1 MLMERFPARH
11 LRLVAFALVF
21 ACALAFSPVASAQE
35 APKPTL
41 AFSGDVG
48 LVLLYVKAEATTSFE
63 EMLTKFKDGV
73 AKMEA
78 PEVKQMAAGLKF
90 LKAPE
95 GPAPAGATLYILMAD
110 PAVKDVEYWFLSL
123 LYKMYPAEAKALFD
137 QWTAAKHATPPVIF
151 KNLVVAVKMQ

>member
-110 PAVKDVEYWFLSL
+110 PAVKDVEVPGSSRSSTRCTR
-123 LYKMYPAEAKALFD
+123 PRRRRCS
-137 QWTAAKHATPPVIF
+137 TSGRPPSTRRRRSSSRTWSSR
-151 KNLVVAVKMQ
+151 